1 VAAGRLDNLNK
12 SRACGANASKRGL
25 RAKCVAAAV
34 SPVMAHNR
42 RVPTAPGKYKKI
54 YARVENYYRGPKN
67 KYSRRVVIIL

>member
-25 RAKCVAAAV
+25 RAKCVAAAAAV

-42 RVPTAPGKYKKI
+42 RVPTAPGKCKK
-54 YARVENYYRGPKN
+54 YMRA
-67 KYSRRVVIIL
+67 